1 MASWQKRKAGF
12 RKTKAKRWLKKRA
25 TVNVNRALSPFSQ
38 RYITKMKYS
47 QTFSLTAAIPQYN
60 FRLNSIFDPD
70 FSGIGHQPYGHD
82 TLQTVYNRYR
92 VISCSYNI
100 TAYSGGSVVRVACLP
115 ANDVMTPTSVS
126 DVCENPRSK
135 WIIQI
140 PGGNTKM
147 LKGKVYIPSLMGRNK
162 QQYLADDRFQ
172 AAFGTNPLE
181 AAILN
186 VFGGDIADAGAT
198 ILCTITMNYLVECFD
213 VRNLPQS

>member
-1 MASWQKRKAGF
+1 MASWAKRKAAV
-12 RKTKAKRWLKKRA
+12 RKYKSKRYGKKRM
-25 TVNVNRALSPFSQ
+25 VNVNRALTPFAQ

-47 QTFSLTAAIPQYN
+47 QVFSLTSTSPQYA

-70 FSGIGHQPYGHD
+70 FTGTGHQPYGHD
-82 TLQTVYNRYR
+82 TLNAVYNRYR

-100 TAYSGGSVVRVACLP
+100 TAYAGGSVLRVAALP
-115 ANDVMTPTSVS
+115 ANDLMPPSSVS
-126 DVCENPRSK
+126 DICENPRSK

-140 PGGNTKM
+140 PGGNTKL

-186 VFGGDIADAGAT
+186 VVGADISDNGTT
-198 ILCTITMNYLVECFD
+198 ISCTITMNYVVECFD
-213 VRNLPQS
+213 PRNLAQS

>member
-1 MASWQKRKAGF
+1 MASWHKRKAGI
-12 RKTKAKRWLKKRA
+12 RKTKAKRWMKKRS
-25 TVNVNRALSPFSQ
+25 TVNVNKALTPFSQ

-47 QTFSLTAAIPQYN
+47 QTFALTAAAPQYN

-70 FSGIGHQPYGHD
+70 FTGIGHQPYGHD
-82 TLQTVYNRYR
+82 TLNAVYNRYR

-100 TAYSGGSVVRVACLP
+100 TAYSGGSVVRVAVLP
-115 ANDVMTPTSVS
+115 ANDVMTPVSVS
-126 DVCENPRSK
+126 EICENPRSK
-135 WIIQI
+135 WVIQI
-140 PGGNTKM
+140 PGGNTRL

-186 VFGGDIADAGAT
+186 VYGGDIADAGAT
-198 ILCTITMNYLVECFD
+198 IQCTITMNYLVECFD
-213 VRNLPQS
+213 VRNLVQS